1 MAQSVLLPGGVKV
14 IDARLERAGL
24 LNVAMETAGR
34 AVADHLQARFPA
46 GRVLLLSG
54 SGANGGDAWVA
65 ARHLLALGREVSV
78 LAQPPK
84 HPLSKLNKKR
94 LSAFG
99 TASQAL
105 TVSSLRRALGNADVV
120 VDGLLGTGF
129 TPPLRTELAELIGL
143 LNESGLPV
151 LSIDL
156 PSGLDAASAE
166 LPEVVVKAAHTLTF
180 GGLKPALIYG
190 PATHTAGQVTV
201 AGLRLPPVWTEQEAV
216 ALRPTD
222 AEIAA
227 LLPRRS
233 ADAHKGTAGR
243 VWVLGGHPGTLGAPA
258 LAGLGALR
266 TGAGLVTIYSGA
278 DVPLITPELMTR
290 RVEFSNLES
299 EPKPDAVAV
308 GMGLGPQA
316 TGVALMVL
324 GWGLPTVVDAD
335 ALQPELMGAGHPQII
350 WTPHPGEAARLLGT
364 ETTEIT
370 RDPLSAARAMQEK
383 FGGVVVLKGGPS
395 TVATEDG
402 LFVARGGHP
411 GMASAGMGD
420 TLSGVLAA
428 LLGQGLSAPDA
439 ALAGVR
445 LHSKAGELAG
455 QQHGYGLTATDV
467 SGELGRAWLL
477 LVGED

>member
-1 MAQSVLLPGGVKV
+1 MAESVLLPGGVKAV
-14 IDARLERAGL
+14 DARLKKVGL
-24 LNVAMETAGR
+24 LDLAMETAGR
-34 AVADHLQARFPA
+34 AVADHLQIHFPA

-65 ARHLLALGREVSV
+65 ARHLRALEREVTV
-78 LAQPPK
+78 LAQPPN
-84 HPLSKLNKKR
+84 HPLGKLNKKR
-94 LSAFG
+94 LAAVGVKPERLSA
-99 TASQAL
+99 T
-105 TVSSLRRALGNADVV
+105 TLRRALNNADVV

-129 TPPLRTELAELIGL
+129 TPPLRAELGELVGL
-143 LNESGLPV
+143 LNASRLPV

-166 LPEVVVKAAHTLTF
+166 RPDVVVRADHTLTF

-190 PATHTAGQVTV
+190 PAAHTAGQVTV
-201 AGLRLPPVWTEQEAV
+201 AGLRVPPDWIVREA
-216 ALRPTD
+216 AARRPTD

-266 TGAGLVTIYSGA
+266 AGAGLVTVYSGA
-278 DVPLITPELMTR
+278 DVPLITPELMAR
-290 RVEFSNLES
+290 RVNFSDLDP

-316 TGVALMVL
+316 SEVARMVL
-324 GWGLPTVVDAD
+324 GWGVPTVVDAD
-335 ALQPELMGAGHPQII
+335 ALHPELAGAGHPQVI

-364 ETTEIT
+364 DTQGIT
-370 RDPLSAARAMQEK
+370 RDPLAAARALQGR

-395 TVATEDG
+395 TVATSGG

-420 TLSGVLAA
+420 TLSGILAA

-439 ALAGVR
+439 AIAGVR

-455 QQHGYGLTATDV
+455 QQHGYGLTAMDV
-467 SGELGRAWLL
+467 SSELGRAWLA
-477 LVGED
+477 LVGEG